1 MMCFEKIQFRS
12 QDISHSLKLQVDNN
26 NKEPLICLEKIRNKM
41 NTIYFQCR
49 EDSYKLNKVTTE
61 REQRQ
66 E

>member
-12 QDISHSLKLQVDNN
+12 QEISQSLKLQVDNN

-41 NTIYFQCR
+41 NAIYFQCR
-49 EDSYKLNKVTTE
+49 EDSYKLNKVTIE
-61 REQRQ
+61 RERRQ